1 MMTSS
6 YDRRPDL
13 ELDMHLHSHVKALY
27 DEIRSRAL
35 VQYFS
40 PFVTV
45 DLNRMAAAF
54 NSPVGQLESELA
66 GLIMGGKISARI
78 DSHNKVTPH
87 PLEGCHCVT
96 RRFIRR
102 LGGGRCCTRATRT
115 RGTPRSTRRSRW
127 AETTRATRRRARLID
142 SY

>member
-1 MMTSS
+1 MTSS

-66 GLIMGGKISARI
+66 ALIMGGKISARI

-87 PLEGCHCVT
+87 PLEGCHC
-96 RRFIRR
+96 FIRR
-102 LGGGRCCTRATRT
+102 LVGGRCCTRATRT

-127 AETTRATRRRARLID
+127 AETTRATRRRARLMD

>member
-1 MMTSS
+1 
-6 YDRRPDL
+6 
-13 ELDMHLHSHVKALY
+13 MHLNSHVKTLY

-66 GLIMGGKISARI
+66 ALIMGGKISARI
-78 DSHNKVTPH
+78 DSHNKV
-87 PLEGCHCVT
+87 
-96 RRFIRR
+96 
-102 LGGGRCCTRATRT
+102 RART
-115 RGTPRSTRRSRW
+115 RSRD
-127 AETTRATRRRARLID
+127 ATVSFAD
-142 SY
+142 SSAD